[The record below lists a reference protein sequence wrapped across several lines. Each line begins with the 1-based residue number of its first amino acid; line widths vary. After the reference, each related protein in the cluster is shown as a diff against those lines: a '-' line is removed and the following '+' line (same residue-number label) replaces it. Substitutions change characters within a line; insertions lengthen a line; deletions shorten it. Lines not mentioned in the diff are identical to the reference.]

1 MKNIVVLLVAI
12 LVNSINVF
20 ADSSSYDV
28 DGILYKIIPEE
39 DCAVEI
45 IRANSIENI
54 VIPEVV
60 NIENIEYKVKRIH
73 QAAFYENK
81 MKTIVLPESIDSIEG
96 YVFQYCKNLERIT
109 IPSNVKVLSDGLFSY
124 CDLLMEINLPV
135 GLTYIKTSFV
145 DCPSLRKLKIPQNV
159 TIIGASAF
167 TKSPI
172 EELVIDEN
180 NNHYAF
186 IDGVLYNKDQSLLH
200 TYFDSANK
208 DFVVPETVK
217 TIEKRAFSVRGL
229 KTIIVN
235 DNVEEIKEAAF
246 AHCYDLESIKLS
258 DTIKRLENGLL
269 TYTGIKTI
277 EIPEGVTSIANF
289 VCSNCEQLEKVSM
302 PSTLEEIGG
311 YSFRG
316 CTALKE
322 INLYSVTPPNAISE
336 MHFSDVTYE
345 LATLNV
351 PIGSLELYK
360 GHSVWGKFVNINEID
375 YSGIDT
381 IKHKEISVKLIG
393 NTIIVSG
400 NENIEIYD
408 ISGNVI
414 YRGENTHV
422 EVSIPGVYIVRV
434 GDIIKKVVL

>member
-1 MKNIVVLLVAI
+1 
-12 LVNSINVF
+12 
-20 ADSSSYDV
+20 
-28 DGILYKIIPEE
+28 
-39 DCAVEI
+39 
-45 IRANSIENI
+45 
-54 VIPEVV
+54 
-60 NIENIEYKVKRIH
+60 
-73 QAAFYENK
+73 
-81 MKTIVLPESIDSIEG
+81 
-96 YVFQYCKNLERIT
+96 
-109 IPSNVKVLSDGLFSY
+109 
-124 CDLLMEINLPV
+124 
-135 GLTYIKTSFV
+135 
-145 DCPSLRKLKIPQNV
+145 
-159 TIIGASAF
+159 
-167 TKSPI
+167 
-172 EELVIDEN
+172 
-180 NNHYAF
+180 
-186 IDGVLYNKDQSLLH
+186 
-200 TYFDSANK
+200 
-208 DFVVPETVK
+208 
-217 TIEKRAFSVRGL
+217 
-229 KTIIVN
+229 
-235 DNVEEIKEAAF
+235 
-246 AHCYDLESIKLS
+246 
-258 DTIKRLENGLL
+258 
-269 TYTGIKTI
+269 
-277 EIPEGVTSIANF
+277 
-289 VCSNCEQLEKVSM
+289 M